1 MINSP
6 NNPTGWVASETEQAA
21 LVDLAAE
28 HDLMILAD
36 EVYERIVYDGDI
48 APSFARVAD
57 AAGERDRLIVANS
70 FSKTYNMTGWRLGW
84 AQAAESVIRSM
95 YKAVEFMTS
104 NATSM
109 VQQAG
114 IVALRDGEPFVKSLR
129 ASYAAR
135 RDLVM
140 GELSSMPGLSVSAPA
155 GAFYAFVRVR
165 ALTDSAAFA
174 ERLLRETGVAL
185 TPGVA
190 FGASGEGYVRL
201 CFASSE
207 AVLGEALGRIRR
219 FMSAEF

>member
-6 NNPTGWVASETEQAA
+6 NNPTGWVASDAEQAA

-57 AAGERDRLIVANS
+57 RAGERDRLIVANS

-84 AQAAESVIRSM
+84 AQAAEPVIRSM

-114 IVALRDGEPFVKSLR
+114 IVALRDGGPFVKSLR
-129 ASYAAR
+129 AGYAVR
-135 RDLVM
+135 RELVM
-140 GELSSMPGLSVSAPA
+140 RELTSMPGLSVSPPA
-155 GAFYAFVRVR
+155 GACYAFARVG
-165 ALTDSAAFA
+165 ALTDSTA
-174 ERLLRETGVAL
+174 
-185 TPGVA
+185 
-190 FGASGEGYVRL
+190 
-201 CFASSE
+201 
-207 AVLGEALGRIRR
+207 RIRR
-219 FMSAEF
+219 FMSAEA